1 MLRSLTRSSWF
12 LHSAGVLAAEYLRL
26 VWLTNRFTFDPPDL
40 YERVEREMP
49 AIFAFWHGH
58 HFMMSF
64 AKKKHHRAKVLISR
78 HRDGEINAVAARRL
92 GAEAIRGSGDHGGVS
107 AFMSMLRALKDESTS
122 IAVTADVPKVARIA
136 GFGVIMLARES
147 GRPIIPVAIAT
158 SRFKRLD
165 NWDRS
170 VVHLPFG
177 RGIIMT
183 GDAISV
189 PPDADDRAMEAYRVQ
204 LETSLN
210 ELTRRAYAHV
220 GRSGEA

>member
-1 MLRSLTRSSWF
+1 M
-12 LHSAGVLAAEYLRL
+12 HSAGVLAAEYLRL
-26 VWLTNRFTFDPPDL
+26 VWLTNRFTVEPADL
-40 YERVEREMP
+40 YARAEPLMP

-58 HFMMSF
+58 HFMVPF

-92 GAEAIRGSGDHGGVS
+92 GVDSIRGSGDHGNEFRRKGGVS
-107 AFMSMLRALKDESTS
+107 AFMSMMRTLKDEHCNV
-122 IAVTADVPKVARIA
+122 AVTADVPKVARVA
-136 GFGVIMLARES
+136 GLGVIMLARES
-147 GRPIIPVAIAT
+147 GRPIVPLAIAT

-177 RGIIMT
+177 RGIMMA
-183 GDAISV
+183 GDPISV
-189 PPDADDRAMEAYRVQ
+189 PPDADDRIMEACRVQ

-210 ELTRRAYAHV
+210 ELTRRAYAHI
-220 GRSGEA
+220 GRPGEA